1 MNNQLE
7 LDLGLPRIKDALTD
21 RQTDS
26 GYHYLKRLKNQKEL

>member
-21 RQTDS
+21 RQTDRQTDR
-26 GYHYLKRLKNQKEL
+26 GYLYLRR

>member
-21 RQTDS
+21 RQHRRWTR
-26 GYHYLKRLKNQKEL
+26 K

>member
-21 RQTDS
+21 RQTD
-26 GYHYLKRLKNQKEL
+26 RQTAAIIT